1 MATRSKSTRTVTK
14 KTQAAL
20 EEVIQSAGRSGD
32 AGAMQPAKGKLGVM
46 IVGMGAVA
54 TTFVAGVE
62 AIRKGLS
69 APIGSLTQ
77 MGTIRLGKRT
87 DKRAPK
93 IKDFVPLAEL
103 DDLVFTGWDIFE
115 DDMYTAASKAGVLDQ
130 NLLNKIKPFLS
141 KIKPQKAVFDQNYV
155 KRLDGPNV
163 KKGKNKMDLA
173 EQLRE
178 DIRNFKKKS
187 GASRLV
193 TIWCGSTEI
202 FLKPGKV
209 HQTLESF
216 EKGLRENDK
225 NIAPSMI
232 YAYASLMEG
241 VPFANG
247 APNLTVDLPVMHFL
261 SKKNNAPICGKDFK
275 TGQTLMKTI
284 LAPGFKARLLGVK
297 GWYSTNILGN
307 RDGEVLD
314 DPGSFKTKEES
325 KLSVLEH
332 ILQPDLYPELYGD
345 IFHKVTINYYP
356 PRGDNK
362 EGWDNID
369 IFGWLGYPM
378 QIKVDFLC
386 RDSILAAPIV
396 LDLILFLDLAKRCSE
411 LQGLGVQEWLS
422 FYLKSPMT
430 APGLYPEHDLFIQLM
445 KLKNTLRHLRGE
457 ELITHL
463 GLEYYD

>member
-1 MATRSKSTRTVTK
+1 MAIRQKSAKTESKKHNAS
-14 KTQAAL
+14 
-20 EEVIQSAGRSGD
+20 EIQS
-32 AGAMQPAKGKLGVM
+32 PKGKLGVM
-46 IVGMGAVA
+46 IPGMGAVA

-62 AIRKGLS
+62 AIRKGI
-69 APIGSLTQ
+69 AKPIGSLTQ
-77 MGTIRLGKRT
+77 MGTVRLGKRT
-87 DKRAPK
+87 DARSPK
-93 IKDFVPLAEL
+93 IKEFVPLAGL
-103 DDLVFTGWDIFE
+103 DDLVFTGWDIFQ
-115 DDMYTAASKAGVLDQ
+115 DDMHAAAKNAGVLDRE
-130 NLLNKIKPFLS
+130 LLEQVKPFLS
-141 KIKPQKAVFDQNYV
+141 TIKPRKAVFDHNYV
-155 KRLDGPNV
+155 KKIDGPNV

-173 EQLRE
+173 EQVRA
-178 DIRNFKKKS
+178 DIQDFKKTS
-187 GASRLV
+187 GATRLI
-193 TIWCGSTEI
+193 TIWCGSTESYI
-202 FLKPGKV
+202 EPTAAHQSLK
-209 HQTLESF
+209 SF
-216 EKGLRENDK
+216 EKALITNDENV
-225 NIAPSMI
+225 APSMI

-247 APNLTVDLPVMHFL
+247 APNLTVDLPVMREL
-261 SKKNNAPICGKDFK
+261 SRKNEAPICGKDFK
-275 TGQTLMKTI
+275 TGQTLIKTI
-284 LAPGFKARLLGVK
+284 LAPGFKARMIGLN
-297 GWYSTNILGN
+297 GWFSMNILGN
-307 RDGEVLD
+307 RDGEVLE

-332 ILQPDLYPELYGD
+332 ILQPELYPELYGN
-345 IFHKVTINYYP
+345 FTHKVRINYYP

-396 LDLILFLDLAKRCSE
+396 LDLVLFMDLAQRSAE
-411 LQGLGVQEWLS
+411 LRGLGIQEWLS
-422 FYLKSPMT
+422 FYFKSPMT